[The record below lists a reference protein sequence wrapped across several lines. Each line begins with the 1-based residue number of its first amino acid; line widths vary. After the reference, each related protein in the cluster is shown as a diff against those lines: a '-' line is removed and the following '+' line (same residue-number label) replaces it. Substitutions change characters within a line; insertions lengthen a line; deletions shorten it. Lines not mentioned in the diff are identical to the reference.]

1 MVGKYKILTINP
13 GSTSTKIAVFENEE
27 LLYEKTLRHSS
38 EEISKYAKIADQFE
52 FRKGVIEEALK
63 EANIKLE
70 DLNAIVGRGGL
81 LKPIQGGTYNV
92 SDAMVEDLKVGVLGE
107 HASNLGGIIA
117 IVFALFAN
125 LPNPFTTIQLLFI
138 NLVTDSLPAIAL
150 GLEKPEKGVMNMPV
164 RDSKESI
171 LDKETLKTI
180 GIRGS
185 IIGIVTIIAQ
195 YIGMKSS
202 PELGCAMAFLT
213 LTLSRILQ
221 TFPSRS
227 NTESIFKLGFTSNK
241 YALGAVG
248 ICLVMLFT
256 TLLPFM

>member
-1 MVGKYKILTINP
+1 MTGVQTCALP
-13 GSTSTKIAVFENEE
+13 
-27 LLYEKTLRHSS
+27 
-38 EEISKYAKIADQFE
+38 IS
-52 FRKGVIEEALK
+52 ALK
-63 EANIKLE
+63 QADIGIGMGSGTEVAKDSSDMVLMDDNFATIVKAVESGRTIYDNIKKS
-70 DLNAIVGRGGL
+70 I
-81 LKPIQGGTYNV
+81 TYLF
-92 SDAMVEDLKVGVLGE
+92 SG
-107 HASNLGGIIA
+107 NLGGIIT

-150 GLEKPEKGVMNMPV
+150 GLEKPEKNIMNTPV
-164 RDSKESI
+164 RDAKESI
-171 LDKETLKTI
+171 LDKVTLKTI
-180 GIRGS
+180 LTRGS

-195 YIGMKSS
+195 YIGMQKS

-221 TFPSRS
+221 TLPSRS

-248 ICLVMLFT
+248 ICLVMLLA
-256 TLLPFM
+256 TLLPFMREVFAIPVVFGLDSFIICATLALVSSLIMEVVKFIKIK